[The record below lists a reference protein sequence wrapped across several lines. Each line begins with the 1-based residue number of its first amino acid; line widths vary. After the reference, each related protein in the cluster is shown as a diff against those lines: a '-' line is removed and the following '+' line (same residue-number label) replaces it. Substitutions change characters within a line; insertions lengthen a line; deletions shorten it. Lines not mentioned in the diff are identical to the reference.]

1 MRKLRLV
8 LLVFF
13 ASAVQALACDVC
25 KRNQPELLQDI
36 SHGTG
41 PQADSEYYIIG
52 GAILLVIFT
61 LIYSVKFLI
70 RPGERSPKHIKHM
83 ILKSSPE
90 L

>member
-1 MRKLRLV
+1 MRKFQLV

-13 ASAVQALACDVC
+13 ASVVQAIACEVC

-52 GAILLVIFT
+52 GAVLVVLFT
-61 LIYSVKFLI
+61 LIYSVKYLLK
-70 RPGERSPKHIKHM
+70 PGERSPEHIKNM

>member
-1 MRKLRLV
+1 MRKFHLILF
-8 LLVFF
+8 VFF
-13 ASAVQALACDVC
+13 ASVVQAIGCEVC

-52 GAILLVIFT
+52 GAILVVFFT
-61 LIYSVKFLI
+61 LIYSIKYLLK
-70 RPGERSPKHIKHM
+70 PGERSPEHIKNI
-83 ILKSSPE
+83 ILKSSSE

>member
-1 MRKLRLV
+1 MRKFHLV

-13 ASAVQALACDVC
+13 ASVVQAIACEVC

-52 GAILLVIFT
+52 GAVLVVLFT
-61 LIYSVKFLI
+61 LIYSVKYLLK
-70 RPGERSPKHIKHM
+70 PGERSPEHIKNM

>member
-1 MRKLRLV
+1 MRKFHLV

-13 ASAVQALACDVC
+13 ASIVQAIACDVC

-52 GAILLVIFT
+52 GAVLVVLFT
-61 LIYSVKFLI
+61 LIYSVKYLLK
-70 RPGERSPKHIKHM
+70 PGERSPEHIKNM

>member
-1 MRKLRLV
+1 MRKFHLV

-13 ASAVQALACDVC
+13 ASVVQAFACDVC

-52 GAILLVIFT
+52 GAVLVVLFT
-61 LIYSVKFLI
+61 LIYSVKYLLK
-70 RPGERSPKHIKHM
+70 PGERSPEHIKNM

>member
-1 MRKLRLV
+1 MRKFHLV

-13 ASAVQALACDVC
+13 ASVVQAIACEVC

-41 PQADSEYYIIG
+41 PPADSESYIIG
-52 GAILLVIFT
+52 GAVLVVLFT
-61 LIYSVKFLI
+61 LIYSVKYLLK
-70 RPGERSPKHIKHM
+70 PGERSPEHIKNM